1 VYAHSAAMKF
11 DRKIEREGNNKK
23 NTACKYQIMS
33 YTANSLVN
41 KIKYYARQ
49 EYSIEMIL
57 YLGTSA
63 KLINNSIKDPRPFN
77 V

>member
-11 DRKIEREGNNKK
+11 DRKIEREGNSKK
-23 NTACKYQIMS
+23 NTECKYKIMS

-49 EYSIEMIL
+49 EYSIETIL
-57 YLGTSA
+57 YLAFQQSLSA
-63 KLINNSIKDPRPFN
+63 IA
-77 V
+77 

>member
-1 VYAHSAAMKF
+1 MKF

-41 KIKYYARQ
+41 KIKYFARQ
-49 EYSIEMIL
+49 EYSIETIL
-57 YLGTSA
+57 YLALQQSLSA
-63 KLINNSIKDPRPFN
+63 IT
-77 V
+77 